1 MWASIAADAVMLVHF
16 AFILFAIFGSLLVP
30 IWPRMAWLHLPC
42 LAWAIWIGLTGSLC
56 PLTPLE
62 NRFRELAGEQ
72 GFTGGFVA
80 HYIQP
85 IIYPD
90 GLTRRLQVAM
100 AAILIG
106 VNAAGY
112 GWAWA
117 RKRRK
122 SLIQGKV
129 A

>member
-1 MWASIAADAVMLVHF
+1 MWASIAADAVMLLHF
-16 AFILFAIFGSLLVP
+16 GFILFAIFGSLLVP
-30 IWPRMAWLHLPC
+30 RWPRVAWLHLPC

-62 NRFRELAGEQ
+62 NHFRALAGEQ
-72 GFTGGFVA
+72 GFSGGFVA

-85 IIYPD
+85 VIYPD
-90 GLTRRLQVAM
+90 GLTRGLQVAM
-100 AAILIG
+100 AGILIG
-106 VNAAGY
+106 INAAGY

-117 RKRRK
+117 RSRRK
-122 SLIQGKV
+122 SLIRGKV